1 VLRNDDRTTVVRPY
15 ADAISGG
22 AIAFFGEKY
31 GSDVRVVSFGGF
43 STELCGGTHVGHT
56 SEVGLFRIVSEG
68 SIGSGVRRIEALT
81 GEPAIARTLD
91 RERMLRDLATRLRVS
106 VDQLPPRVEALASR
120 VSRPSRSAPA
130 RFSASSLA
138 GSVHTAPSGHR
149 YLVASDPGL
158 GVPGLPAQSRR
169 LAADLDA
176 IVVLLLPD
184 PEAGALRVGVS
195 VPDALAG
202 QVPATSVL
210 DQVLAVT
217 GGRGGG
223 SPVFAQ
229 GGGARSDDVAGLESR
244 VWAALGLDPTAA
256 QAP

>member
-1 VLRNDDRTTVVRPY
+1 
-15 ADAISGG
+15 
-22 AIAFFGEKY
+22 
-31 GSDVRVVSFGGF
+31 
-43 STELCGGTHVGHT
+43 VGHT

-81 GEPAIARTLD
+81 GEPALARTLD

-106 VDQLPPRVEALASR
+106 VDQLPQRVEALASR
-120 VSRPSRSAPA
+120 VSRPERAVRGA
-130 RFSASSLA
+130 RAERTASSLA
-138 GSVHTAPSGHR
+138 GSVRTARSGRR
-149 YLVASDPGL
+149 YLVASDPDL
-158 GVPGLPAQSRR
+158 GVSSLPAQSRR

-184 PEAGALRVGVS
+184 PEAGSLRVGVS
-195 VPDALAG
+195 VPDDLAG

-229 GGGARSDDVAGLESR
+229 GGGAGSDDLAGLESR
-244 VWAALGLDPTAA
+244 VRAALEVDPAAA
-256 QAP
+256 QKR